1 MLRQWLDHGNWYDRK
16 DQSRIGLIDMQ
27 LICAMGPPGN
37 HLVEFL
43 LQHSLIFLYIGG
55 GRNNVTAR
63 FLRHFNTLGINEF
76 DDKVLT
82 TIFTKIM
89 EWHISAKYD

>member
-1 MLRQWLDHGNWYDRK
+1 
-16 DQSRIGLIDMQ
+16 MQ
-27 LICAMGPPGN
+27 LVCAMGPPGN
-37 HLVEFL
+37 YLAKFL
-43 LQHSLIFLYIGG
+43 IQHFRICFCIGG

-63 FLRHFNTLGINEF
+63 FLRHFNTIGINEF

-89 EWHISAKYD
+89 EWHISVK